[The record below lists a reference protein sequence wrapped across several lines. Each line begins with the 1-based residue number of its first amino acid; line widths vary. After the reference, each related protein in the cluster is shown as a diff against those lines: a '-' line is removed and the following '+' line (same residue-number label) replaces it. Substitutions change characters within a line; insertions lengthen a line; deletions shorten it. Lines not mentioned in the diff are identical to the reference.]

1 MVFYIY
7 LIVAILVILRLLL
20 YVQHTVSLLLFI
32 GAVLIV
38 VYDFS
43 PTPGLEWSVLV
54 SSLKMLVAHS
64 LQEEPYR

>member
-7 LIVAILVILRLLL
+7 LIVATLVILRLLL
-20 YVQHTVSLLLFI
+20 YVQHPVALLLFI

-38 VYDFS
+38 VYGFS
-43 PTPGLEWSVLV
+43 PTPGLEWSVPV
-54 SSLKMLVAHS
+54 SSLKLLVAHA